1 MKKTILKRGLF
12 AFCVALIV
20 LILIFISSGI
30 NVNSQGD
37 TTPKT
42 IETIEPTPT
51 PYGLV
56 LVNQQFKY
64 VNTEDKLN
72 VRGGTN
78 NTAEV
83 WDTLSY
89 GAKVL
94 ASSEIINGYCL
105 IIYTK
110 GETDYSGYVYA
121 EYLTEQEITPEMIK
135 EKESSKQ
142 PSASS
147 GNLTFLGNYY
157 ITGYDTC
164 ASCCGKSDGIT
175 ASGARATVGRTV
187 AMKGVPFGT
196 QIYIEGIGY
205 RVVEDRGV
213 GAGKV
218 DVLCGNHS
226 ECYAITGTY
235 KVYIV
240 NFFDL

>member
-1 MKKTILKRGLF
+1 MKRTILKRGLF
-12 AFCVALIV
+12 VFCIILFV
-20 LILIFISSGI
+20 LILVFVNGGVNVKSQDDVISR
-30 NVNSQGD
+30 VA
-37 TTPKT
+37 
-42 IETIEPTPT
+42 ETIEPTPT

-56 LVNQQFKY
+56 LIDQQFKY
-64 VNTEDKLN
+64 VNAEDKLN
-72 VRGGTN
+72 VRGGAN
-78 NTAEV
+78 DTAEI
-83 WDTLSY
+83 WDTLPY
-89 GAKVL
+89 GTKVL
-94 ASSEIINGYCL
+94 ASSDVINGYCL

-157 ITGYDTC
+157 VTGYDIC

-240 NFFDL
+240 N

>member
-1 MKKTILKRGLF
+1 MKKTILKRGIF
-12 AFCVALIV
+12 AFCIVLIV
-20 LILIFISSGI
+20 LILIFVKSGI
-30 NVNSQGD
+30 IVKSQND
-37 TTPKT
+37 
-42 IETIEPTPT
+42 IESKEKVSAEPTPT

-64 VNTEDKLN
+64 VKAEGKLN
-72 VRGGTN
+72 VRGGTSD
-78 NTAEV
+78 TAEV

-94 ASSEIINGYCL
+94 ASSEIVNGYCL

-110 GETDYSGYVYA
+110 GETDYSGYVCA

-135 EKESSKQ
+135 EKKSSEQ
-142 PSASS
+142 PSTSS

-157 ITGYDTC
+157 VTGYDTC
-164 ASCCGKSDGIT
+164 SSCCGKSDGIT
-175 ASGARATVGRTV
+175 ASGVMATVGRTV
-187 AMKGVPFGT
+187 AMKGLPFGT
-196 QIYIEGIGY
+196 RIYIEGIGY

-218 DVLCGNHS
+218 DVLCSNHS

-240 NFFDL
+240 N